1 LILSALSS
9 INAPMINPFNSLRP
23 LAWFAAAS
31 LLGHFSIHAGV
42 EAVVADMKSAAEH
55 FLNAL
60 NEEERQVATFEFDDA
75 QRTDWHF
82 IPKERKGLI
91 WNQMSGEKKTL
102 AHALLASGLSTRGYI
117 QSTTIMTLEKILQDM
132 EGPNRRF
139 PRDPELY
146 HVSIFG
152 TPSTSQTW
160 GWSIEG
166 HHLSL
171 NFTIAHGRAISAT
184 PHFMGT
190 NPALVKEGPRKGLQV
205 LADEENLARALL
217 HSLKPA
223 QLKKALIGNKAP
235 GDIFTAA
242 EQTVSP
248 LENKG
253 IAASDLNWHQKE
265 SLLEIIETYLHHV
278 RPELADQE
286 LESIDRAGIENIQF
300 AWMGGKEVGDAHYYR
315 IQGPTFLLEYDN
327 IQNGANHVH
336 AVWRDF
342 KNDFGRDLLK
352 WHYQNV
358 AH

>member
-1 LILSALSS
+1 
-9 INAPMINPFNSLRP
+9 
-23 LAWFAAAS
+23 
-31 LLGHFSIHAGV
+31 
-42 EAVVADMKSAAEH
+42 
-55 FLNAL
+55 
-60 NEEERQVATFEFDDA
+60 
-75 QRTDWHF
+75 
-82 IPKERKGLI
+82 
-91 WNQMSGEKKTL
+91 
-102 AHALLASGLSTRGYI
+102 
-117 QSTTIMTLEKILQDM
+117 MTLEKILQDM

-223 QLKKALIGNKAP
+223 QLKKALIADKAP

-253 IAASDLNWHQKE
+253 ITASDLNWHQKE

-286 LESIDRAGIENIQF
+286 LESIDKAGIENIQF